1 MLPFNIS
8 SLPDFTEFRLQDGES
23 AVPWTNSLGVR
34 YLHDT
39 WFGKSLIK
47 MKTFLPGFQ
56 NELIGA
62 GVAG

>member
-1 MLPFNIS
+1 MSRIFTSNVAIQSMLPFNIS
-8 SLPDFTEFRLQDGES
+8 SLPDFTEFRLQDEES

-47 MKTFLPGFQ
+47 MKTF
-56 NELIGA
+56 
-62 GVAG
+62 